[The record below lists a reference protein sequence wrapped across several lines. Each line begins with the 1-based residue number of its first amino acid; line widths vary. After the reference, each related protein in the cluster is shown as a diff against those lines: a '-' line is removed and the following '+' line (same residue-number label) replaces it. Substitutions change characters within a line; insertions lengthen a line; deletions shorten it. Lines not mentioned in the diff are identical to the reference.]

1 MLKAVV
7 FDDEYIVVEAL
18 RTLIDWE
25 GLGVELVGT
34 AGDGIAALEVFRQEK
49 PDIVL
54 TDIRMPGM
62 NGLQLIQEIMRDE
75 DTCCIVFSGFNEFE
89 YVKAALR
96 LGVIDYLE
104 KPITDASV
112 EQSLLKAIAKIGSQR
127 ETKEILKKWEESQR
141 EFMEKALLDGQALA
155 KEDIP
160 NSSVVERARA
170 YIVQNVNR
178 DLSLQQVADHVGM
191 NAAYLSVLFKEET
204 GETYIKFLTHYRV
217 ELAKIL
223 LRKGLKVN
231 EVSERVGYHT
241 YRHFSEV
248 FKKCTGTTPGLYRD
262 TTLKNTDA

>member
-7 FDDEYIVVEAL
+7 FDDEYIVIEAL
-18 RTLIDWE
+18 RTLIDWT
-25 GLGVELVGT
+25 GLEVELVGT
-34 AGDGIAALEVFRQEK
+34 AGDGITALEVFRQQR

-62 NGLQLIQEIMRDE
+62 DGLQLIQEIMSEAE

-89 YVKAALR
+89 YVKQAIQ

-112 EQSLLKAIAKIGSQR
+112 ERSLRKAASRIVSQR
-127 ETKEILKKWEESQR
+127 ETMEIRRKWEESQR
-141 EFMEKALLDGQALA
+141 ELLEKALLDGQALDDGHTQ
-155 KEDIP
+155 K
-160 NSSVVERARA
+160 NSAVERARS
-170 YIVQNVNR
+170 YIVQHVNR
-178 DLSLQQVADHVGM
+178 DLSLQEVADHVGM

-204 GETYIKFLTHYRV
+204 GETYIKFLTRYRM
-217 ELAKIL
+217 ELAKML

-248 FKKCTGTTPGLYRD
+248 FKKCTGTTPGQFRD
-262 TTLKNTDA
+262 LT

>member
-1 MLKAVV
+1 VLKAVV
-7 FDDEYIVVEAL
+7 FDDEYIVIEAL

-25 GLGVELVGT
+25 GLEVELVGT
-34 AGDGIAALEVFRQEK
+34 AGDGITALEVFRLER

-62 NGLQLIQEIMRDE
+62 DGLQLIQEIMREAE

-89 YVKAALR
+89 YVKQAIQ

-112 EQSLLKAIAKIGSQR
+112 ERSLRKAVGRILSQR
-127 ETKEILKKWEESQR
+127 ETMEIRRKWEESQR
-141 EFMEKALLDGQALA
+141 ELLEKALLDGQALDEGHMP
-155 KEDIP
+155 K
-160 NSSVVERARA
+160 SSAVERART
-170 YIVQNVNR
+170 YIVQHVNR
-178 DLSLQQVADHVGM
+178 DLSLQEVADHVGM

-204 GETYIKFLTHYRV
+204 GETYIKFLTRYRM
-217 ELAKIL
+217 ELAKML

-248 FKKCTGTTPGLYRD
+248 FKKCTGTTPGQFRD
-262 TTLKNTDA
+262 QT